1 MRNGILKK
9 IIVAAVILAL
19 LGVGVFLLLNYL
31 LGKNKTYNDYKTVSE
46 VSAAANANAGF
57 MVSDNMMI
65 RYTND
70 GVSGFDSEAK
80 EIWNVSYE
88 MSNPIADIC
97 NGYAAVA
104 DLNSQ
109 NLYILDASGDVH
121 NIKTEFQIRRVS
133 VADEGI
139 TAVWMDDGTKDYIT
153 VYKID
158 GNKVI
163 DMMTTADA
171 DGIPV
176 AMEMSEDGSRLVTS
190 YAVYEENKLTNRVT
204 FYNFGELGSNYVDR
218 LVGTKTY
225 SDRLVADLEFKG
237 DVVVAFSD
245 RGFDLYDMELTEE
258 DIASVEV
265 KETIMQAAVGKE
277 YFALVTE
284 NDAGEYSVTV
294 YNYKGVK
301 KDAKPLAETYQHL
314 QILNNELIFYS
325 DTSIYITRINGKD
338 KATLTLDT
346 DILAVFTEKKN
357 TRYLIAGENR
367 FSVIELT
374 ETGKKEQ

>member
-1 MRNGILKK
+1 MRGGIFKK
-9 IIVAAVILAL
+9 LIILVIVLAL
-19 LGVGVFLLLNYL
+19 IGAGVFFFVRYAT
-31 LGKNKTYNDYKTVSE
+31 GKNKTYNSYKTLKDVSN
-46 VSAAANANAGF
+46 AGNANAGF

-70 GVSGFDSEAK
+70 GVSGYDSDAK

-97 NGYAAVA
+97 KGYAAVA
-104 DLNSQ
+104 DVNSQ
-109 NLYILDASGDVH
+109 NLYMLDSSGDVH
-121 NIKTEFQIRRVS
+121 NVKTEYQIRRVS
-133 VADEGI
+133 VSGEGI

-158 GNKVI
+158 GSKVI

-176 AMEMSEDGSRLVTS
+176 AMEISEDGSRLVTS
-190 YAVYEENKLTNRVT
+190 YAVYEENRLSNRVT

-225 SDRLVADLEFKG
+225 EDRLVADLEFKG
-237 DVVVAFSD
+237 DIVVAFSD
-245 RGFDLYDMELTEE
+245 RGFDIYNMELTEE
-258 DIASVEV
+258 DVASTEI
-265 KETIMQAAVGKE
+265 KNTIVQAAVGAE
-277 YFALVTE
+277 YFAVITE
-284 NDAGEYSVTV
+284 DDAGKYTV
-294 YNYKGVK
+294 DMYNYKGVK
-301 KDAKPLAETYQHL
+301 KDSKPLDTTYQHL

-325 DTSIYITRINGKD
+325 DTEIYITRINGKD
-338 KATLTLDT
+338 KARLTLDT
-346 DILAVFTEKKN
+346 DIRAVFAEKKK
-357 TRYLIAGENR
+357 TKYLIAGESR

-374 ETGKKEQ
+374 ESGKKEQ